1 MNKYVRYLTATIVSL
16 SLSGCLPV
24 LVGGAIY
31 NSTAKREAYSK
42 YVTESQRNNTEREAK
57 GLKPIKV
64 MSFDEWES
72 GQVAATSAE
81 AEKPKS

>member
-1 MNKYVRYLTATIVSL
+1 MKSSLKYLGVAFSAFL
-16 SLSGCLPV
+16 LSGCLPV

-42 YVTESQRNNTEREAK
+42 YLTESQKNNTDREVK

-64 MSFDEWES
+64 MSYDEWES
-72 GQVAATSAE
+72 GQNLATSPE
-81 AEKPKS
+81 ADKPKS